1 MRASGVPHAKTR
13 LGSSRQMQFNQFNR
27 FDDFRQALRALFT
40 LEMHEL
46 VRAGA
51 IVREDYQTWRAFKI
65 DPLRWFLIAD
75 DRTAEAVWCA
85 IERRRRRGATTAR
98 DADGDNLNVARFVPR
113 NARRG

>member
-1 MRASGVPHAKTR
+1 MS
-13 LGSSRQMQFNQFNR
+13 

-46 VRAGA
+46 AQAGA
-51 IVREDYQTWRAFKI
+51 IGRDDYQSWRTFRI

-75 DRTAEAVWCA
+75 DRTAQAVWRA
-85 IERRRRRGATTAR
+85 IERRRRHAPVAR
-98 DADGDNLNVARFVPR
+98 EEAADQSTIARFVPR